1 MLLKY
6 TRVGNIYP
14 TKTEQLSM
22 GQLLKLICYQRYRLL
37 KTGRETFNLT

>member
-6 TRVGNIYP
+6 TRVGNIYS

-22 GQLLKLICYQRYRLL
+22 GQLLKLICYQQYRLL
-37 KTGRETFNLT
+37 KIGREIFNLT

>member
-6 TRVGNIYP
+6 TRVGNIYL

-22 GQLLKLICYQRYRLL
+22 GLICYQRYRLL
-37 KTGRETFNLT
+37 KIGRETFNLT